1 MLKLQR
7 VAREYQIG
15 PLYCGLTRNH
25 VIGIEVD
32 TSDDVILSPFAA
44 VNVDH
49 LWNQEYPD
57 LYMSQDGTISGLLP
71 WHERAMKQKVF
82 SFTRSKARDHVAQY
96 RSSRSLVYG
105 FFIDIHKNCTRS
117 HYTPVHTA
125 EGHLPVRPSRCIG
138 IGGQSTSDGLFT
150 IKPIQP
156 DTFVC
161 AYAPT
166 APVRRFHRHRQGEYL
181 ITVQGEDDTV
191 DVDGAENE
199 FETGLGRICNDGAFP
214 LALV

>member
-1 MLKLQR
+1 
-7 VAREYQIG
+7 
-15 PLYCGLTRNH
+15 
-25 VIGIEVD
+25 
-32 TSDDVILSPFAA
+32 
-44 VNVDH
+44 
-49 LWNQEYPD
+49 
-57 LYMSQDGTISGLLP
+57 MSQDGTISGLLP

-96 RSSRSLVYG
+96 RSPRSPVYG
-105 FFIDIHKNCTRS
+105 FFIDIDKNCPRS

-125 EGHLPVRPSRCIG
+125 EGHLQVRPSRCVG
-138 IGGQSTSDGLFT
+138 VGGQSTGDGLFKL
-150 IKPIQP
+150 KPIQP

-166 APVRRFHRHRQGEYL
+166 VPVRRFHWHRQGEYL
-181 ITVQGEDDTV
+181 ITVQGEGDTV

-214 LALV
+214 W